1 MKLAGKVVVVTGGG
15 TGIGLGISRVL
26 ASHGAKIAVAQID
39 TSHCSFT
46 ASETESGD
54 VMVYP
59 VDVADRR
66 QVDQTVE
73 SVIRH
78 FGHID
83 VLVNNAAITGSA
95 AVAPFL
101 TCSEPTLDRITD
113 VNLKGVFHCSQ
124 AVARHMVDA
133 GIRGSIVHISSVGAF
148 AAQEFASVYCATKAA
163 IVSLAQSMALELA
176 QYGIR
181 VNCVAPGDI
190 LTETNADVV
199 NDLRDRGATG
209 RYLRVTPA
217 GRRGSPEEIGHAV
230 AYLASDEA
238 NFVTGTTLRVDGGFL
253 AY

>member
-1 MKLAGKVVVVTGGG
+1 MKLTGKVAMVTGGG

-26 ASHGAKIAVAQID
+26 ASHGARIAVAQID
-39 TSHCSFT
+39 TSFCPFT
-46 ASETESGD
+46 DSEMRDGK
-54 VMVYP
+54 VAMYQ
-59 VDVADRR
+59 VDVADRG

-73 SVIRH
+73 AVIRD
-78 FGHID
+78 FGPID
-83 VLVNNAAITGSA
+83 IVVNNAAITGPT

-101 TCSEPTLDRITD
+101 QCSESMLDRVIG

-124 AVARHMVDA
+124 AVARHMATA

-148 AAQEFASVYCATKAA
+148 AAQEHASVYCATKAA
-163 IVSLAQSMALELA
+163 IVSLAQGMAIELA
-176 QYGIR
+176 QHGIR

-190 LTETNADVV
+190 LTDTNANIV
-199 NDLRDRGATG
+199 NDLKDSGATG

-217 GRRGSPEEIGHAV
+217 GRRGSPEEVGHAV

-238 NFVTGTTLRVDGGFL
+238 SFVTGTTLRVDGGFL

>member
-1 MKLAGKVVVVTGGG
+1 MKLAGKVAIVTGGG

-39 TSHCSFT
+39 TSHCPFT
-46 ASETESGD
+46 ASEMQSGE
-54 VMVYP
+54 VVVYP

-73 SVIRH
+73 SVIRD
-78 FGHID
+78 FGHVDI
-83 VLVNNAAITGSA
+83 LVNNAAITGAA
-95 AVAPFL
+95 AVASFL
-101 TCSEPTLDRITD
+101 SCSEPTLDRIID

-124 AVARHMVDA
+124 AVARHMVHA
-133 GIRGSIVHISSVGAF
+133 GIHGSIVHISSVGAF
-148 AAQEFASVYCATKAA
+148 AAQECASVYCATKAA
-163 IVSLAQSMALELA
+163 IVSLAQGMALELA

-230 AYLASDEA
+230 AYLVSDEA